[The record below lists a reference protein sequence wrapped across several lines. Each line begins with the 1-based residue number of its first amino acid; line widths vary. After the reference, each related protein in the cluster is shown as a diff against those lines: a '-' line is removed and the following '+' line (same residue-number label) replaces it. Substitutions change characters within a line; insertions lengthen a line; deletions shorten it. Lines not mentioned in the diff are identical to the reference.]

1 MLVAYSG
8 SAGWQS
14 GTLSTPAPVS
24 LALTMIGTY
33 VLMLECMGNGQT
45 AIADEV
51 PYPNLAT
58 PVINTYD
65 LSSIVPAIQG
75 IAYDVMGRLW
85 VWTGSNARYD
95 GYILD
100 PNSLAIYLT
109 DTYDSVSFE

>member
-1 MLVAYSG
+1 
-8 SAGWQS
+8 
-14 GTLSTPAPVS
+14 
-24 LALTMIGTY
+24 MIGTY
-33 VLMLECMGNGQT
+33 VLMLECIGNGQT

-85 VWTGSNARYD
+85 VWTGSNAVAIKPRYD